1 MAFFEKL
8 RRAFGLDDS
17 VDYDDEIEGI
27 DATVTPLKQ
36 RRQEQAAEAAAR
48 AALPESEADPA
59 GNTPDAEQPDTTPL
73 PQAQA

>member
-1 MAFFEKL
+1 MQKRNPDMAFFEKL

-36 RRQEQAAEAAAR
+36 RRQEQAAEAA
-48 AALPESEADPA
+48 
-59 GNTPDAEQPDTTPL
+59 
-73 PQAQA
+73 